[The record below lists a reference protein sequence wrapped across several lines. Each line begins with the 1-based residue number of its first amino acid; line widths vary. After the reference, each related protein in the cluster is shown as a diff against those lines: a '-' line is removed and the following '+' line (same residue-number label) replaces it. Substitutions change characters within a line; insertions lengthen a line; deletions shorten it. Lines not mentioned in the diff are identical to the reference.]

1 MARLRSKFNLSI
13 LLHCTQ
19 IFLSK
24 LEHNRIRRF
33 LQVIKTY
40 GLWKRWIM
48 QIQSLILM
56 QEEQQEH
63 LCLKANKDALQH
75 LAVNPVLHSLCF
87 SPIVLRYE

>member
-1 MARLRSKFNLSI
+1 
-13 LLHCTQ
+13 
-19 IFLSK
+19 
-24 LEHNRIRRF
+24 
-33 LQVIKTY
+33 
-40 GLWKRWIM
+40 M